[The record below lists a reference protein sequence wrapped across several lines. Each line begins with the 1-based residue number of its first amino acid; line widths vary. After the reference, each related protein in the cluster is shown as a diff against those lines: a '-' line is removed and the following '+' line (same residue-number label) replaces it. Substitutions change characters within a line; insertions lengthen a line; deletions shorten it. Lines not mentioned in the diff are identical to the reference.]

1 MRVDINVEAD
11 ILEDYLQ
18 GEGWY
23 YERQQ
28 NGRDTIYLSFTF
40 GNQDAEFQVD
50 ERGVYLGFSTTGF
63 FTDEAGPFQY
73 AEEAIWELEKF
84 R

>member
-1 MRVDINVEAD
+1 MRIDISVEAD

-18 GEGWY
+18 DEGWY

-40 GNQDAEFQVD
+40 GNQDAEFLVD
-50 ERGVYLGFSTTGF
+50 ERGVYLSFGNGGMS
-63 FTDEAGPFQY
+63 TDEAGPFQY